1 MKRYTFLELS
11 KATDNFSEAHEIGAG
26 GFGKVYRGIMDDG
39 KMVAIKR
46 ASALSVQGV
55 HEFRNEVVLL
65 SRLHHRH
72 LVRLEGFCDDKKLQ
86 ASLIQ
91 YLFLDFMR
99 TKFFGTPNLMDS
111 YLRELES
118 YQLN

>member
-11 KATDNFSEAHEIGAG
+11 KATGNFSEAHEIGAG
-26 GFGKVYRGIMDDG
+26 GFGKVYRGTLDDG

-86 ASLIQ
+86 ASISI
-91 YLFLDFMR
+91 YFL
-99 TKFFGTPNLMDS
+99 TS
-111 YLRELES
+111 
-118 YQLN
+118 